1 MEWNPDL
8 IYRVRGTWIQRGD
21 GQIMIFD
28 LENAISVLL
37 TSADE
42 SASKKRQIE
51 LFPAQWEDGFGEEFY
66 DHIAE
71 NDISTWREAGPGRRS
86 VPAPGMAQY
95 SAPTEEEFLTMKE
108 TFIREAAAGHAGT

>member
-71 NDISTWREAGPGRRS
+71 NDIFYMARGR
-86 VPAPGMAQY
+86 AWQA
-95 SAPTEEEFLTMKE
+95 
-108 TFIREAAAGHAGT
+108 